1 MINVRVYKQS
11 SYPVS
16 TPKIKRALKSF
27 LKKKGIVSDTEV
39 SVAIV
44 GDAKMED
51 LGKKYLKES
60 GKAAHNVLTFTAS
73 EASGNFEE
81 PPDNTIRLG
90 EIVLCFPM
98 IKNEAKEQDKLIDER
113 AIELAEHGAEH
124 LLGIHHD

>member
-1 MINVRVYKQS
+1 MINVRVHKQS

-16 TPKIKRALKSF
+16 TPKIKKALKNF
-27 LKKKGIVSDTEV
+27 LKKKGIVSDAEV

-44 GDAKMED
+44 GEAKMKN
-51 LGKKYLKES
+51 LGEKYLKES
-60 GKAAHNVLTFTAS
+60 GEVPHNVLTFTSS

-90 EIVLCFPM
+90 EIVLCFPI

-113 AIELAEHGAEH
+113 AIELVEHGAAH